1 MTAYRYTLLR
11 QTGLLEGRGYG
22 LFVMLNPST
31 ADRWADDPTIRR
43 CLGFAS
49 REGWAGFKVVNLYAA
64 RATDPAGLVG
74 LADPVGPENYKVL
87 VDHIRG
93 AGEMPVV
100 AAWGATEPKVNHH
113 VREVFRR
120 LVAQFTMDTPR
131 WWCLG
136 VTTTG
141 APRHPLYVR
150 KDQPLVRW
158 NPNPW
163 TGWKETA

>member
-1 MTAYRYTLLR
+1 MTAYRYTLQR
-11 QTGLLEGRGYG
+11 HTGLLEGRGCG

-31 ADRWADDPTIRR
+31 ADATVDDPTIRR
-43 CLGFAS
+43 CSGFS
-49 REGWAGFKVVNLYAA
+49 RREGWAGFKVVNLYAA
-64 RATDPAGLVG
+64 RATDPAELAKV
-74 LADPVGPENYKVL
+74 ADPVGPENYKVL
-87 VDHIRG
+87 VDHVLG

-100 AAWGATEPKVNHH
+100 AAWGATEPPAVHH

-120 LVAQFTMDTPR
+120 LVVALGPTVVE

-136 VTTTG
+136 VTTSG

-158 NPNPW
+158 VPAPW
-163 TGWKETA
+163 TGWATA